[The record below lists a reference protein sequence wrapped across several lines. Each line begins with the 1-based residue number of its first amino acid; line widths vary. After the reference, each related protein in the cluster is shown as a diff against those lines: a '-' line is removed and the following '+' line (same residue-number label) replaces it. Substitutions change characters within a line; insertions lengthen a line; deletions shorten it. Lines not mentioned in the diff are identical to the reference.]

1 MTTRIALRRISLS
14 ILAVASVAAAYE
26 AATFSYFSYLR
37 HASPRAAN
45 ALRPQDGL
53 ALLARV
59 NLDVERNPSQLISPR
74 DALAARASLVERPLN
89 EGALRILGSYYDGLR
104 SERRA
109 DAAML
114 LADKVSRRD
123 MLNQLWLIERS
134 VARDDVPGAI
144 RHYHSALSVH
154 PELGG
159 ILFPVLSKALAFG
172 EVRNALRPFLAS
184 GATWMPAFLT
194 AASTQANISDLE
206 DFTMPVAAALKGETY
221 QTAAATII
229 QRLAVAG
236 KTQSAFNFAAKIAPD
251 IKREAIEN
259 FGLSGATRDPRLGR
273 LSWSLSQAD
282 GINSS
287 VTDNG
292 ALTASLTPPFSGE
305 VATRDVLVNPGQR
318 YQLTQ
323 QIVYEG
329 NSERPQVRWSA
340 SCVKENSTDLF
351 WDDYAP
357 RNSNEISYK
366 SNIDVPEGCP
376 VVRFILFATSPDSQG
391 DFTFTINNL
400 RLN

>member
-1 MTTRIALRRISLS
+1 
-14 ILAVASVAAAYE
+14 
-26 AATFSYFSYLR
+26 
-37 HASPRAAN
+37 
-45 ALRPQDGL
+45 
-53 ALLARV
+53 
-59 NLDVERNPSQLISPR
+59 
-74 DALAARASLVERPLN
+74 
-89 EGALRILGSYYDGLR
+89 
-104 SERRA
+104 
-109 DAAML
+109 
-114 LADKVSRRD
+114 
-123 MLNQLWLIERS
+123 
-134 VARDDVPGAI
+134 
-144 RHYHSALSVH
+144 
-154 PELGG
+154 
-159 ILFPVLSKALAFG
+159 
-172 EVRNALRPFLAS
+172 
-184 GATWMPAFLT
+184 MPAFLT

-236 KTQSAFNFAAKIAPD
+236 QTQSAFNFAAKIAPD

-357 RNSNEISYK
+357 RNSSEISYE
-366 SNIDVPEGCP
+366 SNIDVPEVCP

-400 RLN
+400 RLK